1 MILAGCAGGPLTEL
15 AAGRID
21 SDGGVAAFV
30 RVDSDDHHGRVSLH
44 QTGDCDRSGGHLSVG
59 ATPRSYQA
67 TPGRS
72 ATPPAAQLD
81 EATTGRKWWSEPMT
95 PPDRDTE
102 GSGVRV
108 PCRWACRRNVTRP
121 PRDLVL

>member
-1 MILAGCAGGPLTEL
+1 MAAVLDGPNALWAELSGPAQQGEMILAGCAGGPLTEL

-59 ATPRSYQA
+59 AMPRSYQA

-72 ATPPAAQLD
+72 ATSPAAQLD
-81 EATTGRKWWSEPMT
+81 EATTGRMWWSEPMT
-95 PPDRDTE
+95 PR
-102 GSGVRV
+102 S
-108 PCRWACRRNVTRP
+108 
-121 PRDLVL
+121 